1 MNKKSIV
8 ILLLF
13 ALLPFALFS
22 ADMISQPAATVNLIR
37 NTVITVED
45 LNNRVD
51 QYRAE
56 ANASGGAAAANQ
68 VKPLDVLNVLINDE
82 LVIQGAERDGYMITD
97 AQVEQM
103 VRQQKAYV
111 EQQIGRAITDAQ
123 FETVI
128 RNNYGIGLQEFKKSI
143 KESTIVDRYV
153 RGKMAS
159 VLESYEEPTEE
170 QINEFFRTNRS
181 AFMNPEL
188 VRISHIFMPFTD
200 EDKAAVKKQMD
211 QLARWLRYNTYTFE
225 ELVPKYSKD
234 ADSVG
239 KGGDI
244 GWLAFD
250 DEEMRSYLG
259 SKFFDAV
266 FELPLG
272 KPSGVLESTGGYH
285 IVKVTTHTDPK
296 LLGIE
301 DKINPES
308 DVTVRQYIRQTLTS
322 RSQQAAYLSAI
333 DQLVQ
338 QLRDEAMI
346 DIIYSE
352 ESN

>member
-1 MNKKSIV
+1 MGKKV
-8 ILLLF
+8 ILILSIL
-13 ALLPFALFS
+13 AIIPFMAFS
-22 ADMISQPAATVNLIR
+22 ADMISQPAATVNLVR
-37 NTVITVED
+37 NAVISVEA
-45 LNNRVD
+45 LNNRVEL
-51 QYRAE
+51 YRAE
-56 ANASGGAAAANQ
+56 ANSAGGASAAAQ
-68 VKPLDVLNVLINDE
+68 VKPLDVLNVMINDE
-82 LVIQGAERDGYMITD
+82 LVLQGAERDGFMITD
-97 AQVEQM
+97 AQVDQM
-103 VRQQKAYV
+103 IRQQKAYV
-111 EQQIGRAITDAQ
+111 EQQIGREITTEQ
-123 FETVI
+123 FEMVI
-128 RNNYGIGLQEFKKSI
+128 RNNYGIGLADFRKNL

-159 VLESYEEPTEE
+159 VIEDYDEPTAE
-170 QINEFFRTNRS
+170 QVTEFYRANRS

-234 ADSVG
+234 AESVG

-244 GWLAFD
+244 GWLAYD
-250 DEEMRSYLG
+250 DEEMRAYLG
-259 SKFFDAV
+259 ASFFDSV

-301 DKINPES
+301 DQINPES
-308 DVTVRQYIRQTLTS
+308 PVTVRQYIRQTLTS
-322 RSQQAAYLSAI
+322 RNQQAAYLQAI

-338 QLRDEAMI
+338 QLRNEALI
-346 DIIYSE
+346 DIMYTE